1 MACCFVVFFVVAL
14 EKRIWATSHHHGC
27 VGGCGCGMLVALWL
41 CAVCKIMQNFK
52 LLIFP
57 FTCVFI
63 LLCMGIFPLKQMNLL
78 INDVTF
84 HSAVISQIT
93 AAGPPFCD
101 LSNFMCLHSRCLFTV
116 CFWTI
121 IGWGCFYTFYYY
133 CTFLQIL
140 SGLFSFQ
147 FFLNKG
153 LYCDICLHCKLL
165 KSIIFEEH

>member
-1 MACCFVVFFVVAL
+1 MLFCSLLCSGFGEKDLGDIPSSWLCWWVWLWHASCF
-14 EKRIWATSHHHGC
+14 KT
-27 VGGCGCGMLVALWL
+27 L
-41 CAVCKIMQNFK
+41 CAVCKIVQNFK

-101 LSNFMCLHSRCLFTV
+101 LSNFMCLHSRCLFMV